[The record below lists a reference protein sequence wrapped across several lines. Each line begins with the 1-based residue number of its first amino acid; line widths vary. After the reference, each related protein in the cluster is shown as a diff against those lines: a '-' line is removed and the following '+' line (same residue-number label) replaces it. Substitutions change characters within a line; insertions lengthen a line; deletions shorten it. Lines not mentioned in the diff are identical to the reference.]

1 MGSLS
6 LIPRVRVN
14 YSFGDIWRAFFVS
27 ERKTTSRTECESIFS
42 RYYDGEHVCLTP
54 SGRDAIYEVLIRLP
68 QKKVVIP
75 AYTCLAVVEAVLMAG
90 KEIVY
95 SKSDNT
101 TYNSVYIDS
110 IGEDCIVL
118 ATHQYGLP
126 CNIQEIAEKC
136 KEQGAILMEDCATSM
151 GTTVNGKKTGTYG
164 DFAIVSFNASKM
176 LNVPPVG
183 GVLIGKNKEII
194 DSVKQEAGWINCDFK
209 FKCKSLIRG
218 LVFVLTKNAFI
229 YKLFHYFAIDS
240 KGKLQLTE
248 HEKPADEKTDL
259 YKYRFAEWQASIL
272 FKQLKKLETIM
283 NKRKELFAYYEKN
296 IVNPLIKKP
305 IRDDNAVCCRY
316 AIQVEQRND
325 FYHQCVKKGV
335 DLDFSHCSLGCPSTY
350 SEEHQIAK
358 EILNVPF
365 YSEISIKEMEKVVS
379 VINSIR

>member
-1 MGSLS
+1 MASFS

-14 YSFGDIWRAFFVS
+14 YSLGDLLRAVFIS
-27 ERKTTSRTECESIFS
+27 ERNAIFRAECEAVFS
-42 RYYDGEHVCLTP
+42 RYYDGEYVCLTP

-75 AYTCLAVVEAVLMAG
+75 AYTCMAVVEAVMLAG
-90 KEIVY
+90 KEIIY
-95 SKSDNT
+95 CESDNT
-101 TYNSVYIDS
+101 TYNSEYIES
-110 IGEDCIVL
+110 IGPDCIVL

-136 KEQGAILMEDCATSM
+136 KEQGAILIEDCATSM

-176 LNVPPVG
+176 LSVPPVG
-183 GVLIGKNKEII
+183 GVLIGKNKELI
-194 DSVKQEAGWINCDFK
+194 DRIKQEADWINSDFK

-218 LVFVLTKNAFI
+218 LVFVLTKNVFI
-229 YKLFHYFAIDS
+229 YKLFHFIAIDS

-248 HEKPADEKTDL
+248 HEKPAEEKTDL
-259 YKYRFAEWQASIL
+259 YKYRFSEWQSSIL
-272 FKQLKKLETIM
+272 LKQLKILDAIM
-283 NKRKELFAYYEKN
+283 DMRKELFAYYEKN
-296 IVNPLIKKP
+296 IINPLIKKP
-305 IRDDNAVCCRY
+305 IHDDSAVCCRY
-316 AIQVEQRND
+316 AIQVVQRND
-325 FYHQCVKKGV
+325 FYHQCVKQGV

-350 SEEHQIAK
+350 SKEHQIAK
-358 EILNVPF
+358 DILNIPF

>member
-14 YSFGDIWRAFFVS
+14 YSFGDILRAIFVS
-27 ERKTTSRTECESIFS
+27 ERRTASCAQCESIFS
-42 RYYDGEHVCLTP
+42 RYFDGEHVCLTP

-68 QKKVVIP
+68 QNKVVIP
-75 AYTCLAVVEAVLMAG
+75 AYTCMAVVEAVMLAG
-90 KEIVY
+90 KEIIY
-95 SKSDNT
+95 SKSENT
-101 TYNSVYIDS
+101 TYNSEYIES
-110 IGEDCIVL
+110 IEPDCIVL

-126 CNIQEIAEKC
+126 CNIQEITEKC
-136 KEQGAILMEDCATSM
+136 KEQGAILIEDCATSM
-151 GTTVNGKKTGTYG
+151 GTTVDGKKTGTFG

-183 GVLIGKNKEII
+183 GVLISKNKEII
-194 DSVKQEAGWINCDFK
+194 DRIKQEARWINSDFK

-218 LVFVLTKNAFI
+218 LVFVLTKNRFI
-229 YKLFHYFAIDS
+229 YKLFHYIAIDS

-248 HEKPADEKTDL
+248 HEKPAEEKTDL

-272 FKQLKKLETIM
+272 LKQLKKLDAIM
-283 NKRKELFAYYEKN
+283 GKRKKLFAYYETN

-305 IRDDNAVCCRY
+305 IHDDNAVCCRY
-316 AIQVEQRND
+316 AIQVGQRND
-325 FYHQCVKKGV
+325 FYHRCVKQGV
-335 DLDFSHCSLGCPSTY
+335 DLDFSHCSLGCPSIC
-350 SEEHQIAK
+350 SKEHQIAK

-365 YSEISIKEMEKVVS
+365 YSEISINEMEKVVS

>member
-14 YSFGDIWRAFFVS
+14 YTFGDVLRAILVS
-27 ERKTTSRTECESIFS
+27 ERKATSRAQCESIFS
-42 RYYDGEHVCLTP
+42 RYYDGEYVCLTP

-75 AYTCLAVVEAVLMAG
+75 AYTCMAVVEAVMLAG
-90 KEIVY
+90 KEIIY
-95 SKSDNT
+95 CESDNT
-101 TYNSVYIDS
+101 TYNSEYIES
-110 IGEDCIVL
+110 IVSDCIVL

-126 CNIQEIAEKC
+126 CNIQEIVEKC
-136 KEQGAILMEDCATSM
+136 KEQGAILIEDCATSM
-151 GTTVNGKKTGTYG
+151 GTTVDGKKSGTFG

-183 GVLIGKNKEII
+183 GVLIGKNKELI
-194 DSVKQEAGWINCDFK
+194 DRIKQEAGWINSDFK

-218 LVFVLTKNAFI
+218 LVFVLTKNTFI
-229 YKLFHYFAIDS
+229 YKIFHYIAIDS

-248 HEKPADEKTDL
+248 HEKPAEEKTDL

-272 FKQLKKLETIM
+272 LKQLKKLNAIM
-283 NKRKELFAYYEKN
+283 DKRKELFAYYEKN
-296 IVNPLIKKP
+296 INNPLIKKP
-305 IRDDNAVCCRY
+305 LHDDNAVCCRY
-316 AIQVEQRND
+316 AIQVEHRTD
-325 FYHQCVKKGV
+325 FYHQCVKQGV
-335 DLDFSHCSLGCPSTY
+335 DLDFSHCSLGCPPAY
-350 SEEHQIAK
+350 SKEHHIAK

>member
-1 MGSLS
+1 MASFS

-14 YSFGDIWRAFFVS
+14 YSLGDLLRAVFIS
-27 ERKTTSRTECESIFS
+27 ERNAIFRAECEAVFS
-42 RYYDGEHVCLTP
+42 RYYDGEYVCLTP

-75 AYTCLAVVEAVLMAG
+75 AYTCMAVVEAVMLAG
-90 KEIVY
+90 KEIIY
-95 SKSDNT
+95 CESDNT
-101 TYNSVYIDS
+101 TYNSEYIES
-110 IGEDCIVL
+110 IGPDCIVL

-136 KEQGAILMEDCATSM
+136 KKQGAILIEDCATSM

-183 GVLIGKNKEII
+183 GLLIGKNKELI
-194 DSVKQEAGWINCDFK
+194 DRIKQEADWINSDFK

-218 LVFVLTKNAFI
+218 LVFVLTKNTFI
-229 YKLFHYFAIDS
+229 YKLFHYIAIDS

-272 FKQLKKLETIM
+272 LKQIKKLETIM
-283 NKRKELFAYYEKN
+283 NKRKELFAYYDKN

-305 IRDDNAVCCRY
+305 IHDDNAVFCRY
-316 AIQVEQRND
+316 AIQVSQRND
-325 FYHQCVKKGV
+325 FYHQCVKQGV

-365 YSEISIKEMEKVVS
+365 YSEMTIKEMVKVVS

>member
-1 MGSLS
+1 MNSIS
-6 LIPRVRVN
+6 LIPRVSVN
-14 YSFGDIWRAFFVS
+14 YSCFDLFKALFVS
-27 ERKTTSRTECESIFS
+27 EKNNSKRSKCISMLMDFF
-42 RYYDGEHVCLTP
+42 DGRFVCLAP

-68 QKKVVIP
+68 QKRVIVP
-75 AYTCLAVVEAVLMAG
+75 AYTCMAVIEAVQLAG
-90 KEIVY
+90 KEIIY
-95 SKSDNT
+95 CKSDNT
-101 TYNSVYIDS
+101 TYNSEYIES
-110 IGEDCIVL
+110 IVPDCIVL

-136 KEQGAILMEDCATSM
+136 KEKGAILIEDCATSM
-151 GTTVNGKKTGTYG
+151 GTTVDGKKTGTFG
-164 DFAIVSFNASKM
+164 DFSIVSFNASKM

-183 GVLIGKNKEII
+183 GVLVGKNKEII
-194 DSVKQEAGWINCDFK
+194 DSIKQEAGWINSDFK

-218 LVFVLTKNAFI
+218 LVFVLTKNTFI
-229 YKLFHYFAIDS
+229 YKLFHYIAIDS

-248 HEKPADEKTDL
+248 HEKPAVEKTDL

-272 FKQLKKLETIM
+272 LKQLKKLDAIM
-283 NKRKELFAYYEKN
+283 DKRKELFAYYEKN
-296 IVNPLIKKP
+296 IINPLIKKP
-305 IRDDNAVCCRY
+305 IHDDSAVCCRY
-316 AIQVEQRND
+316 AIQVVQRND
-325 FYHQCVKKGV
+325 FYHQCVKQGV

>member
-1 MGSLS
+1 MHSFS

-14 YSFGDIWRAFFVS
+14 YSLLDLCKSVFVS
-27 ERKTTSRTECESIFS
+27 EKNDTEREKCISMLMD
-42 RYYDGEHVCLTP
+42 YYDGRYVCLTP

-68 QKKVVIP
+68 QKRVIVP
-75 AYTCLAVVEAVLMAG
+75 AYTCMAVIEAVQLAE
-90 KEIVY
+90 KEIVFCD
-95 SKSDNT
+95 SDTT
-101 TYNSVYIDS
+101 TYNSNYIEQIS
-110 IGEDCIVL
+110 SDCIVL

-136 KEQGAILMEDCATSM
+136 KEQGAILIEDCATSM
-151 GTTVNGKKTGTYG
+151 GTTVDGKKTGTFG

-194 DSVKQEAGWINCDFK
+194 DSIKQEADWINSDFK

-218 LVFVLTKNAFI
+218 LVFVLTKNRFI
-229 YKLFHYFAIDS
+229 YKLFHYIAIDS

-248 HEKPADEKTDL
+248 HEKPAEEKTDL

-272 FKQLKKLETIM
+272 LKQLKKLDTIM
-283 NKRKELFAYYEKN
+283 DKRKELFAYYEKN
-296 IVNPLIKKP
+296 IINPLIKKP
-305 IRDDNAVCCRY
+305 ILDDSAVCCRY

-325 FYHQCVKKGV
+325 FYHQCVKHGV
-335 DLDFSHCSLGCPSTY
+335 DLDFSHCSLGCPPAY
-350 SEEHQIAK
+350 SKEHQIAK
-358 EILNVPF
+358 DILNVPF
-365 YSEISIKEMEKVVS
+365 YSEISIKEMDKVVS

>member
-1 MGSLS
+1 MGTLS

-14 YSFGDIWRAFFVS
+14 YTFGDIMRAIFVS
-27 ERKTTSRTECESIFS
+27 ERKTTSRKVCESIFS

-75 AYTCLAVVEAVLMAG
+75 AYTCMAVVEAVLLAG
-90 KEIVY
+90 KEIKY
-95 SKSDNT
+95 CKSDNI
-101 TYNSVYIDS
+101 TYNSDYIDS
-110 IGEDCIVL
+110 IEADCIVL

-126 CNIQEIAEKC
+126 CNIQEIAKRC
-136 KEQGAILMEDCATSM
+136 KERGAILIEDCATSM
-151 GTTVNGKKTGTYG
+151 GTTVNDKKTGTFG

-183 GVLIGKNKEII
+183 GVLIGKNKELI
-194 DSVKQEAGWINCDFK
+194 DNIKQEAGWINSDFK

-218 LVFVLTKNAFI
+218 LVFVLTKNTFI
-229 YKLFHYFAIDS
+229 YKLFHYIAIDS
-240 KGKLQLTE
+240 KGKIQLRE
-248 HEKPADEKTDL
+248 HEKPAEEKTDL

-272 FKQLKKLETIM
+272 LKQLIKLEGIM
-283 NKRKELFAYYEKN
+283 DKRKKMFAYYEKN
-296 IVNPLIKKP
+296 IGNPLIKKP
-305 IRDDNAVCCRY
+305 IHDNNAVCCRY
-316 AIQVEQRND
+316 AIQVEHRTD
-325 FYHQCVKKGV
+325 FYHQCVKQGV

-350 SEEHQIAK
+350 SKEHQMAK

-365 YSEISIKEMEKVVS
+365 YSEMNIKEMTKVVS